1 MAATAAA
8 AVLVVGVLWP
18 TGDGPPALAEEHQA
32 PSASVPETPQTPA
45 ASGSPAPSAPADL
58 VDVTAQLL
66 NARTACQEQPACL
79 ATVMED
85 PGRAFGAGV
94 IDLDAAHRTITLL
107 DDFGGVAVLRVD
119 GQQAPT
125 TAQLVVIVES
135 DGRWRMRDVHDVA
148 PLED

>member
-1 MAATAAA
+1 
-8 AVLVVGVLWP
+8 
-18 TGDGPPALAEEHQA
+18 
-32 PSASVPETPQTPA
+32 
-45 ASGSPAPSAPADL
+45 
-58 VDVTAQLL
+58 
-66 NARTACQEQPACL
+66 
-79 ATVMED
+79 MED